1 MKIDINQSK
10 FLKIYNRLKIN
21 NGVIVLE
28 AYQKAHRINF
38 KKIYEN
44 GLFKRP
50 LIVLI
55 FFPVLRGIWITSKKW
70 LVGYFFTIGT

>member
-28 AYQKAHRINF
+28 AYQKAHQINF
-38 KKIYEN
+38 KKNI
-44 GLFKRP
+44 
-50 LIVLI
+50 
-55 FFPVLRGIWITSKKW
+55 
-70 LVGYFFTIGT
+70 